1 MSSSTHPSRNI
12 TTIGLLLG
20 AVIFGMVLA
29 GGLDL
34 SATGAAAPVTAA
46 PAASGGSASPTGESP
61 GLARGG
67 ASYLPSFADLAE
79 KVLPAVVSIEAQTI
93 EKGDARRI
101 PGHGGS
107 QDPFQFFFG
116 PRGGQPGGGD
126 DREYR
131 SDSGGSGFVVSA
143 DGYVVTNNHVIEGAT
158 KLRVRLEERY
168 YDAVVKGTDPATDL
182 ALLKIETGRALSF
195 LPLGDSDRLRQGDY
209 VMAIGNPLLLDHTVT
224 VGVVSA
230 KGRSIGLTRDSSF
243 ENFIQTDAAI
253 NRGNS
258 GGPLVNLAGEVIGI
272 ATAMNGGAEN
282 IGFAVPVS
290 TLKAVLPQL
299 KEKGKVSRG
308 YIGVNITNIDFD
320 RAQAFGLAEAG
331 GALVTQVVE
340 GSPAD
345 KAGVEH
351 GDVVLSVDGRK
362 VKETRDLID
371 YVSAQGPGKKVEL
384 EILRNGKSLQRTVE
398 LSERQAEDVTEAA
411 TKDDEGKRGFS
422 WLGLQYQ
429 DLTPALRQSLGLS
442 GAVEGVLVRE
452 VAASSP
458 LYDEGVS
465 EGDLILEVNGQPTPN
480 VKEFESLVGAVP
492 SGSFLR
498 LYLRRINP
506 QSQGSRQV
514 NYFAIVRV
522 P

>member
-1 MSSSTHPSRNI
+1 MSFTHPSRHV
-12 TTIGLLLG
+12 TTFTLLLG
-20 AVIFGMVLA
+20 AVVFGMVLA

-34 SATGAAAPVTAA
+34 SATGAAAPAPGIAAAA
-46 PAASGGSASPTGESP
+46 PGESP
-61 GLARGG
+61 AALRAGT
-67 ASYLPSFADLAE
+67 SYLPSFADLAE

-93 EKGDARRI
+93 EHGDPHR
-101 PGHGGS
+101 GLGQGGS

-116 PRGGQPGGGD
+116 PRGRQPNQD
-126 DREYR
+126 DNREYR
-131 SDSGGSGFVVSA
+131 SDAGGSGFVVSA

-168 YDAVVKGTDPATDL
+168 YDAIVKGADPATDL
-182 ALLKIETGRALSF
+182 ALLKIDAGTSLAY
-195 LPLGDSDRLRQGDY
+195 LPLGDSDRLRVGDY

-290 TLKAVLPQL
+290 TLQAVLPQL
-299 KEKGKVSRG
+299 REKGKVSRG
-308 YIGVNITNIDFD
+308 YIGVNISNIDFD
-320 RAQAFGLAEAG
+320 RAQAFGLSEAG
-331 GALVTQVVE
+331 GALVTQVVDD
-340 GSPAD
+340 SPAS

-351 GDVVLSVDGRK
+351 GDVVLAVDGRK
-362 VKETRDLID
+362 VRETRDLID
-371 YVSAQGPGKKVEL
+371 YVSAQGPGRKVEL
-384 EILRNGKSLQRTVE
+384 DILRDGKRLRKTVE
-398 LSERQAEDVTEAA
+398 LSERQGDEVAEAA
-411 TKDDEGKRGFS
+411 SKDKEGSRGFS
-422 WLGLQYQ
+422 WLGLDYQ

-442 GAVEGVLVRE
+442 GAIEGVLVRD

-465 EGDLILEVNGQPTPN
+465 DGDLIVEVNGQPAPN
-480 VKEFESLVGAVP
+480 VKEFERLVGGAP
-492 SGSFLR
+492 AGSFLR
-498 LYLRRINP
+498 LYLRRVNP
-506 QSQGSRQV
+506 QAPGSRPV